1 LTRYIDKETPMN
13 KILMAGI
20 ALAAA
25 CGAQAQ
31 SSVTV
36 FGVADLAVRRV
47 DNEGRGGVS
56 SIVSGSNSTSRLGFR
71 GSEDLGG
78 GLFAGFHLEH
88 GIAMDL
94 GSQATAVLFFDRRS
108 TVSLG
113 SRSLGEVRIGR
124 DFIPSYNNW
133 GRYDPFSYVGAAS
146 ASNFISAT
154 PVGPIRS
161 AFGSGL
167 ASTVRSSNAVQWI
180 LPSGWGG
187 VNGELMWAKREGGT
201 AANGQHD
208 VRGGRV
214 GWAAGGIDISAAMTV
229 SSNDLTT
236 AIGSDFKDLALAGR
250 VDLGAVRVALG
261 VRRFTQA
268 DARQTNLLLGLWV
281 PVGNGEIKLSVNQA
295 NLAGR
300 VGAALIDANDAR
312 QVGLGYVHGLSKRS
326 AVYATLSRV
335 DNRGAA
341 TFAVPGGPT
350 GLAGGGHSTGLE
362 FGVRHNF

>member
-1 LTRYIDKETPMN
+1 MN
-13 KILMAGI
+13 KKTLI
-20 ALAAA
+20 ASAASLAAA
-25 CGAQAQ
+25 FIPTLALAQ

-47 DNEGRGGVS
+47 DNEGRGSVS
-56 SIVSGSNSTSRLGFR
+56 SVVSGSNSTSRLAFR
-71 GSEDLGG
+71 GTEDLGG
-78 GLFAGFHLEH
+78 GTFAGFHLEH
-88 GIAMDL
+88 GIAMDV
-94 GSQATAVLFFDRRS
+94 GTQATAVLFFDRRS
-108 TVSLG
+108 TVSIG
-113 SRSLGEVRIGR
+113 SRSLGEIRIGR

-167 ASTVRSSNAVQWI
+167 ASTVRSSNSVQWL
-180 LPSGWGG
+180 LPAGLGG

-208 VRGGRV
+208 VRGGRL
-214 GWAAGGIDISAAMTV
+214 GWAAGAFDVSAAMTV

-250 VDLGAVRVALG
+250 VDLGAVRVSLG
-261 VRRFTQA
+261 ARRFTLA

-281 PVGNGEIKLSVNQA
+281 PVGAGEIKLSVNQA
-295 NLAGR
+295 NLSGR
-300 VGAALIDANDAR
+300 VGSTSIGANDAR
-312 QVGLGYVHGLSKRS
+312 QVGIGYVHAFSKRS
-326 AVYATLSRV
+326 AAYATLSRV

-341 TFAVPGGPT
+341 TYAVPGGPT
-350 GLAGGGHSTGLE
+350 GLAGGGHSTGVE